1 LVKAALE
8 VVVVWMATCSR
19 MVVGYVRDCVG
30 DARTVCASSSR
41 EFLPGPP
48 LIIRTAIMRKTPFRF
63 LLVGLACGAWGMV
76 GLERGVWISILS
88 AEWDCARGILWILV

>member
-1 LVKAALE
+1 MVKAALE

-41 EFLPGPP
+41 ESLPGPL
-48 LIIRTAIMRKTPFRF
+48 LIISTHYAQDSVPVPP
-63 LLVGLACGAWGMV
+63 LGLSDALV
-76 GLERGVWISILS
+76 LS
-88 AEWDCARGILWILV
+88 EQA